1 MSINQILVL
10 IALVLGIL
18 ILVPGRWSKYPLAA
32 VAIICLALAQS
43 GLIKP

>member
-10 IALVLGIL
+10 IALILGVLM
-18 ILVPGRWSKYPLAA
+18 LVSGRWSKFPLAA